1 MAALVPDAIRLRS
14 APDLSLT
21 RALTVVDAYAAN
33 LLLAEGRSVHYVA
46 RQLGHSP
53 ALTLS
58 TYGHLFAEY
67 EHADRIDAESEIAQ
81 ARRVRRPAARDLPAR
96 YPRPA

>member
-1 MAALVPDAIRLRS
+1 MPASPRPYDLRHS
-14 APDLSLT
+14 FAS
-21 RALTVVDAYAAN
+21 

-46 RQLGHSP
+46 RRLGHSP

-67 EHADRIDAESEIAQ
+67 EHADRIDAEQEI
-81 ARRVRRPAARDLPAR
+81 VKARDALTTASR
-96 YPRPA
+96 ERCAASVQEAA